1 MMNQQPDPQKQL
13 RAAQDMLVAVS
24 NQRNAAQNECVQL
37 AAEIMELR
45 RQLEAVAP
53 KEGEILP
60 PKANGHAEAPALQE
74 LLTQRECRMR
84 DLAQFQATCQ
94 PHDLARQHGRPDIRL
109 ARVARFCWRESRA

>member
-45 RQLEAVAP
+45 RQLDAAQVA

-60 PKANGHAEAPALQE
+60 PKANGHAEAPALQ
-74 LLTQRECRMR
+74 
-84 DLAQFQATCQ
+84 
-94 PHDLARQHGRPDIRL
+94 
-109 ARVARFCWRESRA
+109 